1 MKTFILL
8 SAIPGSGKST
18 WAKRYVSEHPGTRIV
33 SSDDL
38 RIEFGGKP
46 NNFDHEDEVWKVF
59 MDRIHEYGKED
70 GSTVIADATMIN
82 NKFRKLYATNTPEFD
97 RRILVVFDIPLEI
110 CLFQNKM
117 REPNRIVP
125 EYALRKMWNDFEK
138 PNEEII
144 SLYDEVITVT
154 QKFVSQ
160 EYKDSQGDK

>member
-46 NNFDHEDEVWKVF
+46 NNFDHEDEVWKAF

-70 GSTVIADATMIN
+70 GSTVIADATMSAIRRVPTEIWICN
-82 NKFRKLYATNTPEFD
+82 RTRGATKYP
-97 RRILVVFDIPLEI
+97 
-110 CLFQNKM
+110 M
-117 REPNRIVP
+117 S
-125 EYALRKMWNDFEK
+125 LRCPPAVLSFTLW
-138 PNEEII
+138 
-144 SLYDEVITVT
+144 S
-154 QKFVSQ
+154 
-160 EYKDSQGDK
+160 